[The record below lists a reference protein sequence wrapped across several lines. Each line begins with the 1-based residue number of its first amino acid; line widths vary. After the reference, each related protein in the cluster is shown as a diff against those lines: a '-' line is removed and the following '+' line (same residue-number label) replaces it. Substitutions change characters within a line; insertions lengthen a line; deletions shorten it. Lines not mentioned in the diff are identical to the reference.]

1 MSKQKSDTSIGKH
14 LVCFRSSAYTTTS
27 NYRLFVIFLAEKFNL
42 YRFVSVRLNYHKK
55 TVLCLRGHNTVKKGS
70 NLIDR
75 VVMRPLDQEFFDC
88 FLGQSLGS
96 RQERSCHALIAVQ

>member
-1 MSKQKSDTSIGKH
+1 MGTSTSKH
-14 LVCFRSSAYTTTS
+14 LVCFWSSAYITTS

-55 TVLCLRGHNTVKKGS
+55 TVLCLRGHNTVKKGR
-70 NLIDR
+70 NLIDQI
-75 VVMRPLDQEFFDC
+75 VMLRRDLGSYGC

-96 RQERSCHALIAVQ
+96 RQERSCRALIAVQLLSQ